1 MNGSGVCF
9 IFRSLHPYGRSHL
22 VFLNSIE
29 NDIFLFVFS
38 RRGLPILVAFDTG
51 KNKTSKIGF

>member
-1 MNGSGVCF
+1 MDLVSALFLDPF
-9 IFRSLHPYGRSHL
+9 ILMDAVIGF
-22 VFLNSIE
+22 FLNSIE